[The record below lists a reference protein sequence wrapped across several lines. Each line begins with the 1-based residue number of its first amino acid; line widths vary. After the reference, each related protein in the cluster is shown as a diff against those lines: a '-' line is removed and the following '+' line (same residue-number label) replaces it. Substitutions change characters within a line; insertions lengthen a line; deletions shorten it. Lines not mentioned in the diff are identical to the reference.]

1 MHRRAQKFMQ
11 PRRRSVKRTR
21 KDDTLDV
28 KALRLRL
35 ALTQEELA
43 RQLGVSLSTVSRW
56 ETGRSSPSRL
66 ARQRLSELSARR
78 DA

>member
-1 MHRRAQKFMQ
+1 M
-11 PRRRSVKRTR
+11 KRTR

-56 ETGRSSPSRL
+56 ETGRSAPSRL